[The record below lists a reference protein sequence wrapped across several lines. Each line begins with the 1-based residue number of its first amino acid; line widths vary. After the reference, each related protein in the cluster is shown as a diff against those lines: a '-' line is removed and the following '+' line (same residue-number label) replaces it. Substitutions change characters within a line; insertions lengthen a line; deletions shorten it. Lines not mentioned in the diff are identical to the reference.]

1 VTAAEKGLQRT
12 RSYSVNRQNDMR
24 IFEGHLDAASL
35 RFGIV
40 VSRFNEFVT
49 DRLLAAALEVLKK
62 AGVSEERIQV
72 VKVPGAFEIPLV
84 ARRMAGSGGVD
95 AVVCLGA
102 VIRGETPHFEYISRE
117 ASRGIAQAALES
129 DIPVIFG
136 VLTTENVDQALDRTG
151 ASERNKGAEAAR
163 TAIEMA
169 NLMRALPG
177 KTARARRVSRS
188 KKADRR

>member
-1 VTAAEKGLQRT
+1 
-12 RSYSVNRQNDMR
+12 MR

-169 NLMRALPG
+169 NLMRALPD

-188 KKADRR
+188 KKADGR